1 MALYSNQLT
10 SVIVVTLIIGI
21 FYFFTAVLYMP
32 IIFVI
37 GLNTLLVL
45 FELISATK
53 YYSNYLPYL
62 KYAVAVSTIIF
73 LFIVAK
79 NIFDVL

>member
-10 SVIVVTLIIGI
+10 TVTVVTLIIGI
-21 FYFFTAVLYMP
+21 LYFFTAVLYMP

-37 GLNTLLVL
+37 CVNTLLVL
-45 FELISATK
+45 FELISVTK
-53 YYSNYLPYL
+53 YYSNYSPYL
-62 KYAVAVSTIIF
+62 RYAVAVSTIIF